1 MFNKIKEGIETTE
14 QKQGITEK
22 EQVSFKKNQIRYSRS
37 QRVDQTQPKREF
49 MNRKMNLRKSLRK
62 CRKKTGQEIMKD
74 IK

>member
-37 QRVDQTQPKREF
+37 QRVD
-49 MNRKMNLRKSLRK
+49 
-62 CRKKTGQEIMKD
+62 
-74 IK
+74 